1 VDRSG
6 RSGDSGAAVYLAELT
21 IDGAHF
27 PSREAYPFNLHV
39 VQETTS
45 DSYRLHW
52 EFFRSLERTSSSTS

>member
-1 VDRSG
+1 
-6 RSGDSGAAVYLAELT
+6 VYLAELT